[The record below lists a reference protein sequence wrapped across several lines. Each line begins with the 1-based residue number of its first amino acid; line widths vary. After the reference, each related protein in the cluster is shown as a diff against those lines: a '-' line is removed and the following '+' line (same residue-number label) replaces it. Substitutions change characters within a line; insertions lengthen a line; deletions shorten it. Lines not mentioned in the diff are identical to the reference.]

1 MNKAQA
7 YEAMRDGYKVR
18 NEYYSPEEF
27 AFINTKGLIELE
39 DGVSF
44 PVTDEAWTKYQDP
57 EETFEWEIVGEAD
70 KFLHA
75 NKDYSSTDLPTCLI
89 NPSYD
94 IYKPYIG
101 MSVTKKQRAQIV
113 RPVEPSSDINRNDP
127 CMCGS
132 GKKYKK
138 CCGS

>member
-1 MNKAQA
+1 MNKRQA

-27 AFINTKGLIELE
+27 AFINSKGLIEFE

-44 PVTDEAWTKYQDP
+44 SVTDEAWTKYQDP

-75 NKDYSSTDLPTCLI
+75 NGQKFSSIKSDLSPTSLPNKVFI
-89 NPSYD
+89 DDPIQARSP
-94 IYKPYIG
+94 KRG
-101 MSVTKKQRAQIV
+101 TW
-113 RPVEPSSDINRNDP
+113 RPVEPRSDINRNDP
-127 CMCGS
+127 CFCGS
-132 GKKYKK
+132 GLKYKK
-138 CCGS
+138 CCGL